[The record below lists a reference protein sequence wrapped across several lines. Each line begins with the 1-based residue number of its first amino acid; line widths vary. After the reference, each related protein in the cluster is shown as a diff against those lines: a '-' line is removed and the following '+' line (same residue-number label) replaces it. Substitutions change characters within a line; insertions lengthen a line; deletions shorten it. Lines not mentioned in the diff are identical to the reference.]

1 MATVQQRGQGGLGSG
16 PDISEGD
23 EFICHAGSLAMTKEN
38 AGLGQR
44 KSPVGSRLQKV
55 GFSLHLLR
63 EHASRALGVQ
73 GEQAHES
80 VRPLHANFVM
90 PFPHLQ

>member
-1 MATVQQRGQGGLGSG
+1 MSCRIFSDDQRKCWAWSEEKSGG
-16 PDISEGD
+16 IQTSEGSF
-23 EFICHAGSLAMTKEN
+23 ELA
-38 AGLGQR
+38 
-44 KSPVGSRLQKV
+44 
-55 GFSLHLLR
+55 LLR